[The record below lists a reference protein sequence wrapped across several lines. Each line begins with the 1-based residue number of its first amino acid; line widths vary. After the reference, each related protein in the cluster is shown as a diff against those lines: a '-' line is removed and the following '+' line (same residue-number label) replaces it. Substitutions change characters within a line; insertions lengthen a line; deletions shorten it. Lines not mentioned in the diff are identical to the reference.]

1 MAAKSGTRTGRR
13 ATARARRRGRV
24 LVVCAGVVVVAVVV
38 GVVATFAITRG
49 AAAGQSHAA
58 PPTPA
63 PSVTSTPTPTPLTAA
78 EALLATTTDAAACAV
93 TFTGEGIALDPQL
106 QTQGTLFAGLP
117 IPRQDGRVFAGW
129 YATQADAGGFQVA
142 GRVNGAD
149 VVACTERQVTLHA
162 AWKTPEENASEDA
175 GIPILM
181 YHQFTTK
188 PEGEPGWLRLNYAF
202 IGDFDAHMAY
212 IADNGFYLPTWDELS
227 AFIDAALFL
236 PEHSVI
242 ITDDDADS
250 TWLELAAPIVHG
262 RGLLTTSFVITSAR
276 TEPSPN
282 PFVLQRSHTH
292 DMHRAGADGDGRM
305 VNEPA
310 DVIAADLDQSAQ
322 ILGAKEVVAYPF
334 GHYDDEAKRG
344 VAQAGFELART
355 IEQGYVRIGQDK
367 LALPCIRINYG
378 MGVDALAGLIG

>member
-1 MAAKSGTRTGRR
+1 MAATAGSRADRR
-13 ATARARRRGRV
+13 ATVPARRRTRLIV
-24 LVVCAGVVVVAVVV
+24 TSVGVVVVAVVV
-38 GVVATFAITRG
+38 GVVAAFAITRG
-49 AAAGQSHAA
+49 PAAGETQAAA
-58 PPTPA
+58 PTP
-63 PSVTSTPTPTPLTAA
+63 SSTSTPTPTPSPLTPA
-78 EALLATTTDAAACAV
+78 EALLALTTDAAACAV
-93 TFTGEGIALDPQL
+93 TFTGENIALDPQL
-106 QTQGTLFAGLP
+106 QTQGTLFTGLP

-129 YATQADAGGFQVA
+129 YATDADAAAFHIA

-149 VVACTERQVTLHA
+149 LVTCTDRQITLHG
-162 AWKTPEENASEDA
+162 AWKSPEDNSAEDA
-175 GIPILM
+175 GVPILM

-188 PEGEPGWLRLNYAF
+188 PEGEPGWLRGNYAY

-227 AFIDAALFL
+227 AFIDGALFL
-236 PEHSVI
+236 PKHSVI

-262 RGLLTTSFVITSAR
+262 RGLLSTSFVITSAR
-276 TEPSPN
+276 SEPSPN

-310 DVIAADLDQSAQ
+310 DVIAADLEQSAQ
-322 ILGAKEVVAYPF
+322 ILGAREVVAYPF

-344 VAQAGFELART
+344 VSQAGVELART

-378 MGVDALAGLIG
+378 MGVDALTGLIG

>member
-1 MAAKSGTRTGRR
+1 MAA
-13 ATARARRRGRV
+13 
-24 LVVCAGVVVVAVVV
+24 VV
-38 GVVATFAITRG
+38 GVVAAFSIWWG
-49 AAAGQSHAA
+49 AATGEAPAAA
-58 PPTPA
+58 PTASPSPSPHPTPS
-63 PSVTSTPTPTPLTAA
+63 PPPLSPA
-78 EALLATTTDAAACAV
+78 EALLASTADAAACAV
-93 TFTGEGIALDPQL
+93 TFAGEDIALAPQL
-106 QTQGTLFAGLP
+106 QTQGALFAGLP

-129 YATQADAGGFQVA
+129 YATEADAEAFPVA

-149 VVACTERQVTLHA
+149 VVSCTDRQLTLHGAWTSPEANA
-162 AWKTPEENASEDA
+162 AEDA

-188 PEGEPGWLRLNYAF
+188 PEGEQGWLRGNYAYV
-202 IGDFDAHMAY
+202 GDFDAQMAY

-227 AFIDAALFL
+227 AFIDGALFL
-236 PEHSVI
+236 PAHSVI

-310 DVIAADLDQSAQ
+310 DVVAADLDQSAQ
-322 ILGAKEVVAYPF
+322 ILGAKEVMAYPF
-334 GHYDDEAKRG
+334 GHYNDEAKRG

-355 IEQGYVRIGQDK
+355 IEPGYVRIGQDK
-367 LALPCIRINYG
+367 LTLPCIRIDYG
-378 MGVDALAGLIG
+378 MGVDALARLIG